1 MAIPQRFHTF
11 TRASA
16 LIAAGALALL
26 GLAVVESAAPARAAD
41 PTVVVYD
48 TIPSPLPA
56 SLTSLGYQATR
67 TAEWGVEVGLAGSDR
82 QVASVTA
89 AFSSYA
95 CETGAWNAPDCLTT
109 DGASWTHPV
118 TVNLYQVGDGVTP
131 GALIASTTATVTA
144 PYRPSADTVNC
155 TGAQAGYW
163 YDGATCRANQ
173 AFTWT
178 FDFTSHPVV
187 PDQLIVS
194 VAFDTNGAGA
204 DPLSTDGPYSALN
217 VAYITDAELAAHDTP
232 FVGTMP
238 DPDSTYWNTAIAG
251 NYSDGGVGGAGTLR
265 ADSTWDGYTMGLEVA
280 TVDAPG
286 ASDPAP
292 APPTLPTTE
301 TAPPAPSATGANGD
315 PIVAPTIEDTASNP
329 PAPGDSIDVAY
340 ADGTFE
346 PYEWVQFVFYSA
358 PAYSTALQAN
368 AAGGL
373 TGSVPVPSAVPAG
386 NHTLVAT
393 GASSGVV
400 VTTAVTV
407 AATLAATGVDPA
419 QLWTAGT
426 IGLAALL
433 LGLVVAIVARRR
445 TARD

>member
-1 MAIPQRFHTF
+1 VAIPQKIHML

-16 LIAAGALALL
+16 LISAGALALF
-26 GLAVVESAAPARAAD
+26 GLAAVESATPAHAAD

-56 SLTSLGYQATR
+56 SLTSLGYQATK
-67 TAEWGVEVGLAGSDR
+67 TAEWGVQVGLAGSDR

-89 AFSSYA
+89 ALSTYA
-95 CETGAWNAPDCLTT
+95 CETGQWNSADCLSTPGDT
-109 DGASWTHPV
+109 WTHPI
-118 TVNLYQVGDGVTP
+118 TVNLYQVGDGSTP
-131 GALIASTTATVTA
+131 GALIASSTETVA
-144 PYRPSADTVNC
+144 VPYRASADTVHC
-155 TGAQAGYW
+155 TGSETGYW
-163 YDGATCRANQ
+163 YDGSTCRANQ

-178 FDFTSHPVV
+178 FDFAGHPVV

-204 DPLSTDGPYSALN
+204 APLSADGPYSSLN
-217 VAYITDAELAAHDTP
+217 VSYITDAELGTPNTP
-232 FVGTMP
+232 FVGTIPTP
-238 DPDSTYWNTAIAG
+238 DTTYWNTSLAS
-251 NYSDGGVGGAGTLR
+251 NYSDGGTAGVGVLR
-265 ADSTWDGYTMGLEVA
+265 ADTDWTGYTMGLEIA
-280 TVDAPG
+280 TVDGPS

-301 TAPPAPSATGANGD
+301 TAPPAASATGADGD
-315 PIVAPTIEDTASNP
+315 PLAPPTVESPVSTGGSV
-329 PAPGDSIDVAY
+329 DVVY

-386 NHTLVAT
+386 GHTLVAT
-393 GASSGVV
+393 GTTSGVIA
-400 VTTAVTV
+400 TAALTV
-407 AATLAATGVDPA
+407 AATLAATGVDTA

-433 LGLVVAIVARRR
+433 LGLVVMIAARRR